1 MSRDIRTSGA
11 SGSPKL
17 AGDGIMADRQF
28 VFRCTQVIE
37 TSLLERLSVA
47 AGCPRTC
54 TLDDANVGGCNV
66 RNNDGDI
73 RLSAQDFYSTIVYE
87 CAA

>member
-17 AGDGIMADRQF
+17 GGDGIMADRPF

-37 TSLLERLSVA
+37 TSLLERLPVA

-54 TLDDANVGGCNV
+54 TFVDANVGGCNV

-73 RLSAQDFYSTIVYE
+73 RL
-87 CAA
+87 